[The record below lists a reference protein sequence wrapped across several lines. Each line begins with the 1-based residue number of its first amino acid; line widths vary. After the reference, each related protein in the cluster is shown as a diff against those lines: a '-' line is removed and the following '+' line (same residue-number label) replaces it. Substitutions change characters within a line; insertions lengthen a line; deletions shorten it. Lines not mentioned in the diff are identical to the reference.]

1 MHQSDNF
8 LKLKYLVLVR
18 VWGNR
23 HLQIQGKNIN
33 WNDLCERQFGNK
45 SLKNTYTHY
54 GYST

>member
-23 HLQIQGKNIN
+23 HSYKFRVKVLIGMTFVK
-33 WNDLCERQFGNK
+33 D
-45 SLKNTYTHY
+45 SLAIKA
-54 GYST
+54 